1 MLFTTNSVQVV
12 ILAFVFL
19 LGLAHRGAVGKHV
32 ALENSAVPYIPPENE
47 LYDFMNVYVEGT
59 VLVIDCIL

>member
-1 MLFTTNSVQVV
+1 MLFTTNSVRQVA
-12 ILAFVFL
+12 ILGFVFL

-47 LYDFMNVYVEGT
+47 LYDFMNVYVEGRYVYVT
-59 VLVIDCIL
+59 VL